1 MSLETTTLDP
11 RHERVLAPLDIRNPV
26 GIGVMIVVAFFGL
39 GVGAAA
45 MAPIDKGI
53 GMPGTIIVESRVK
66 QVQHEMGGTVAA
78 VHVAEGQ
85 HVAAGDLIATM
96 DIKGLT
102 EQLRALDAQEQAA
115 QRQLAL
121 ARQEAGT
128 MRDLYQRQL
137 ASRSRLLTL
146 ERQVAEIEK
155 EIAAQSSRIEIVRR
169 DLSRAEIRATEA
181 GRILSLAVKGA
192 GGVIQAGATVAEL
205 VPDDDRLVIEGR
217 LNPNQIENVRP
228 GMPAKVWLTALSWRE
243 QRPLAARL
251 AWISPDSIEDRR
263 SGAPYFAARVE
274 LEDGA
279 AVARQKITL
288 QPGMRSEIL
297 LMTGERTLLDQL
309 IDPLMRNINRA
320 FRG

>member
-1 MSLETTTLDP
+1 MTIETGTKDDGDERSRAALDV
-11 RHERVLAPLDIRNPV
+11 RGPV
-26 GIGVMIVVAFFGL
+26 RIGALIAVAFFGV
-39 GVGAAA
+39 GIGAAGLA
-45 MAPIDKGI
+45 QIDKGI
-53 GMPGTIIVESRVK
+53 GMPGTIIVEGRVK
-66 QVQHEMGGTVAA
+66 QVQHEQGGTVAT

-96 DIKGLT
+96 DIKGLS
-102 EQLRALDAQEQAA
+102 EQAKALTA
-115 QRQLAL
+115 QSQAAGRQLAL

-137 ASRSRLLTL
+137 ASRSRLLAI

-155 EIAAQSSRIEIVRR
+155 ETAALHSRIEIVRR
-169 DLSRAEIRATEA
+169 DLSRAEIRAPEA
-181 GRILSLAVKGA
+181 GRILSLAVKGP

-243 QRPLAARL
+243 QRPLAAKL

-263 SGAPYFAARVE
+263 TGAPYFAARVE
-274 LEDGA
+274 LEDNRNA
-279 AVARQKITL
+279 ILEKTTL

-309 IDPLMRNINRA
+309 LDPLMRNINRA
-320 FRG
+320 FHG